1 MKTIA
6 IIMGSILFCLGIM
19 LASGIDARPIQ
30 AVWSLVC
37 FASSA
42 GCFYLVERIERKMR
56 VYRTGCIKIKDVA

>member
-37 FASSA
+37 FATSA

-56 VYRTGCIKIKDVA
+56 VYDYRTGCIKDVA